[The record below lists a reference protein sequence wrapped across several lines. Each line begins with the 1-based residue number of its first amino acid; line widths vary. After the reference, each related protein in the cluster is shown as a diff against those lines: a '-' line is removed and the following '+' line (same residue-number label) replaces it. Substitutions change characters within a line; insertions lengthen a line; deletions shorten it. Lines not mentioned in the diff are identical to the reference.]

1 MSYREPAII
10 KDTSPGWP
18 VFALAAIVSLILWI
32 AVVGMGKLN

>member
-10 KDTSPGWP
+10 KEPSPGWP
-18 VFALAAIVSLILWI
+18 IFLLAAIVSIILWI